1 MTTVE
6 IFIQKRYAEGS
17 NLRYPAMAKKK
28 SYYIT
33 LHKYM
38 SNKRVYSPKG

>member
-17 NLRYPAMAKKK
+17 NLRHPAMAKKK
-28 SYYIT
+28 KLLYNLAQIYE
-33 LHKYM
+33 
-38 SNKRVYSPKG
+38 